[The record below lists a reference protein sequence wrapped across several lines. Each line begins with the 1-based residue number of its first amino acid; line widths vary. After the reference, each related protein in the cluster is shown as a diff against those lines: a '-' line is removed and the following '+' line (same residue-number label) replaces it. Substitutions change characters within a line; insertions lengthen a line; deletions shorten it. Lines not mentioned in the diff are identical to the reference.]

1 MRKLNRK
8 GFTLVELL
16 SVIVILAVVVLI
28 ATNAVVPM
36 MGNAKKQVLATEANK
51 FMEAAKTYYVNK
63 SATGTKC
70 YTYNEIINS
79 GLIEKN
85 DEAYTGSF
93 QIEENNGKYTYKI
106 WLSNGTNMVDGK
118 SPSITSEDVIDSS
131 DDAST
136 TCGGATTTQSGE

>member
-1 MRKLNRK
+1 MKQNRK

-16 SVIVILAVVVLI
+16 SVIVILSVVVLI

-36 MGNAKKQVLATEANK
+36 MNNAKKQVLATEANK
-51 FMEAAKTYYVNK
+51 FIAAAKSLYVNEG
-63 SATGTKC
+63 ATGTKC
-70 YTYNEIINS
+70 YTYDQIMDS

-93 QIEENNGKYTYKI
+93 LIEENNGKYTYKI

-118 SPSITSEDVIDSS
+118 APDITSEDVIDSS
-131 DDAST
+131 DNASIV
-136 TCGGATTTQSGE
+136 CGAE